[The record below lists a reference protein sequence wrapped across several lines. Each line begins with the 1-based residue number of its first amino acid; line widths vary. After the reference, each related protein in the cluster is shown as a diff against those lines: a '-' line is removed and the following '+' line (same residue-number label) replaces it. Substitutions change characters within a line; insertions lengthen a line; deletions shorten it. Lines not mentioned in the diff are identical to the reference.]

1 MNSSLNKI
9 SSTETSS
16 TSSQAI
22 AASGITNT
30 TQVMYSVLCTLAIP
44 GNMVTIL
51 VFIRERRLLEKSY
64 NILILTLAIADV
76 MTAILL
82 ITNPSFVVG
91 DAFPYPTN
99 PVLGEIFCRVI
110 WSRVF
115 LFQLVFF
122 SIYISLVL
130 TVERW
135 VAIVKPVK
143 YNIFFKGKR
152 LILCIFVCWIWS
164 LFLTGA
170 SLADTVYKPNLSS
183 RNICE
188 FEIILQGT
196 SFRMALSTLQFFM
209 KMAFPCL
216 SIIGLYVHMIVSTNN
231 SPIASVE
238 SKAKLRGK
246 VTRMI
251 GAMSCIF
258 IICITPN
265 QIVLVLAY
273 AGKAILDTKLHHF
286 TAFFN
291 FIPTC
296 ANPFIYGLSNE
307 TYRRRYKKI
316 LFSLCPKVLRGG
328 ADAANLDI
336 VLRERRIQPS
346 TIEQ

>member
-1 MNSSLNKI
+1 MNFSLNKI
-9 SSTETSS
+9 STTETSS

-22 AASGITNT
+22 AASGTTNT
-30 TQVMYSVLCTLAIP
+30 TQVMYSVLCILAIP

-51 VFIRERRLLEKSY
+51 VFFRERRLLEKSY

-122 SIYISLVL
+122 SIYITLVL

-143 YNIFFKGKR
+143 YNILFKGNR

-170 SLADTVYKPNLSS
+170 GLADTVYKPNLSS

-196 SFRMALSTLQFFM
+196 SFRMALSTFQFFM

-216 SIIGLYVHMIVSTNN
+216 SIIGLYVHMIVS
-231 SPIASVE
+231 
-238 SKAKLRGK
+238 
-246 VTRMI
+246 
-251 GAMSCIF
+251 AMSCIF

-265 QIVLVLAY
+265 QVVLVLAH

-291 FIPTC
+291 FIITC

-336 VLRERRIQPS
+336 VLRERRVQPC